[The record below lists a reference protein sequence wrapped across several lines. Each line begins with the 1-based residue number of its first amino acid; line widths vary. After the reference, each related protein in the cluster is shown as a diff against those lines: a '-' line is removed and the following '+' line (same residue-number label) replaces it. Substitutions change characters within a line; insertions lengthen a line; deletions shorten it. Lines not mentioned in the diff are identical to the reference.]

1 MDGVGGAGVF
11 EVAVIGDVGFVGGV
25 VLGFVRAD
33 VFVDLV
39 DCFEGG
45 GGVEGGEGGGAGAFA
60 WAVVHDGDGG
70 GEGANEEGVVT
81 GLQAVVIDL
90 VEVDFAR
97 EVVRGDEAFLDVPGE
112 VATVEEAEVAEAE
125 EEDDAVGVV
134 GFVLGLV
141 GGE

>member
-60 WAVVHDGDGG
+60 WEAAGG
-70 GEGANEEGVVT
+70 
-81 GLQAVVIDL
+81 
-90 VEVDFAR
+90 
-97 EVVRGDEAFLDVPGE
+97 
-112 VATVEEAEVAEAE
+112 
-125 EEDDAVGVV
+125 VGVS
-134 GFVLGLV
+134 GGAEGRGLR
-141 GGE
+141 